1 MNSLDFNRS
10 SVALIGSIINFI
22 VDLHNLSIAEV
33 KRAMDGEE
41 YWCI

>member
-10 SVALIGSIINFI
+10 SVALIESEIEFI
-22 VDLHNLSIAEV
+22 ADLYALSIDEV

-41 YWCI
+41 YWGI

>member
-10 SVALIGSIINFI
+10 SVALIESEIDFI
-22 VDLHNLSIAEV
+22 ADLYDLSIDEV